1 MKIQVTKINAARSQL
16 IEAIN
21 LFFEE
26 RDPVSIHTLV
36 GASLQI
42 LNDHITDIGVVWD
55 NNLILR
61 YDSIYVNDAYRKLWH
76 NIINEPRNFFK
87 HADKDLE
94 KGKLSIEFETE
105 RNEIHL
111 LEAIRC
117 LTIVEGK
124 EFIFSIEFIFFF
136 LWLGSKNPNLIK
148 KEERDF
154 FKNIPGIDAL
164 SVTCLKDW
172 KKAIDLANIH
182 QRNPGTLRLSNK

>member
-1 MKIQVTKINAARSQL
+1 MKIQVTKIDAARSQL

-61 YDSIYVNDAYRKLWH
+61 YDSIYVNDDYRKLWH
-76 NIINEPRNFFK
+76 NLINEPRNFFK

-105 RNEIHL
+105 RNEIHI

-124 EFIFSIEFIFFF
+124 EFVFSIEFVFFF

-164 SVTCLKDW
+164 SVTCLNDW
-172 KKAIDLANIH
+172 KKAIDLANIR
-182 QRNPGTLRLSNK
+182 QRNQGKLRIK